1 MLNGFSGIRKYVI
14 LILAAVI
21 LAAPFLWTHEGH
33 VIPGV
38 ELDHSKVGGLDADE
52 LHEVIHQKNQ
62 TLEKSALQVSYGEI
76 REDWLFRSMNVQY
89 SPDMYDKVMMTG
101 RKGSVFRQ
109 WYVRWRAMI
118 LGCQIK
124 STVVF
129 DARALQDNADCLVR
143 KYSGPARDPEPLFQ
157 DDGSVKFTPGKSHLE
172 IDEKQ
177 LIERASA
184 AVATGRGQK
193 IEMPV
198 SKAAEPGIKTKDL
211 KQINCVL
218 GKYTTEYGGDANR
231 NKNIEL
237 AAGKISKSL
246 VHPGESFSFNQKT
259 GSRTAADGYYKAPV
273 FADGRLQDGDGGGVC
288 QVSSTLFNA
297 VLLAGLQVT
306 QRASHF
312 EAVNYVPP
320 GRDATV
326 AYPTIDFCFKN
337 DLKHS
342 VYIYCDFEPGALSVY
357 ILGNQEDRPQSV
369 KLAKT
374 KEEILPFGEET
385 KIDPKQEENK
395 KVTPGHEGKKVIL
408 SQDVIWADGR
418 RYHDIFESVYEP
430 VNTVITLKQ

>member
-1 MLNGFSGIRKYVI
+1 MLKGLSGIRKYAI

-21 LAAPFLWTHEGH
+21 LASPFLWAHEGC

-38 ELDHSKVGGLDADE
+38 ELDHSKVGGLNADE
-52 LHEVIHQKNQ
+52 LHQVINRKNQ
-62 TLEKSALQVSYGEI
+62 DLDKAALQVSYGEI
-76 REDWLFRSMNVQY
+76 REDWLFPSMNVRY

-101 RKGSVFRQ
+101 RRGSIFRQ
-109 WYVRWRAMI
+109 WYIRWRAMI
-118 LGCQIK
+118 FGWRIK

-129 DARALQDNADCLVR
+129 DARALQDHADLLAE
-143 KYSGPARDPEPLFQ
+143 KYSGPPQEPEPRFQ
-157 DDGSVKFTPGKSHLE
+157 DDGSVVFTPGKPHLE

-177 LIERASA
+177 LMERASA
-184 AVATGRGQK
+184 AVASGTGQK
-193 IEMPV
+193 IEIPV
-198 SKAAEPGIKTKDL
+198 TKASEPGIKSNDL

-218 GKYTTEYGGDANR
+218 GKYKTEYGGDANR

-237 AAGKISKSL
+237 AAGKISKTL
-246 VHPGESFSFNQKT
+246 VHPGESFSFNRKT

-306 QRASHF
+306 QRTSHF

-326 AYPTIDFCFKN
+326 AYPAIDFCFKN

-342 VYIYCDFEPGALSVY
+342 IYIYCDFEPGALLVY
-357 ILGNQEDRPQSV
+357 ILGNQEDRPQNV
-369 KLAKT
+369 KLTKT
-374 KEEILPFGEET
+374 KEEALPFGEET
-385 KIDPKQEENK
+385 KIDPKQTENK
-395 KVTPGHEGKKVIL
+395 KVIPGHEGKKVIL

-418 RYHDIFESVYEP
+418 RYHDIFESDYEP